1 MRYILDSLGLFWEEV
16 AEPDPLKHT
25 VAVVPEGSPLVPIP
39 VPAIFTG
46 KAALAYF
53 GGEKKTALGSPPHP
67 STFITISGKRAPVY
81 GQTYKLDGDRIVNY
95 APVWYRDRYILIG
108 YDLFETVAYFI
119 RGAEQSLGIRDVLDK
134 KGRFNPSS
142 LEKIRGVP
150 PSVPVVKLHSDLLLA
165 TLVLLHKREGLP
177 LITKLPGRTP
187 TNLMVSIVVPIRFLK
202 KEGRIKSIVNKLLN
216 KKTPPWYER
225 LVLSEDP
232 LAFYFGSFLD
242 YDLKSLENHLRGIEE
257 GGHEVGLLASIRSSV
272 DFSKMRDE
280 YGLLAE
286 VLRRGSLGLRF
297 PMLATHLKDA
307 WRSAASVNARYS
319 IVGELSG
326 GFGYPL
332 GLNYPSRPFGL
343 VWNLPLV
350 SRVRTPEYARELAEK
365 VSNYSGIVMIEAY
378 TEDAVL
384 TLLKSLRDLMVELD
398 TPLELLKRWEQ
409 VKWVTGEFV
418 YDRRFLNMRIKSPE
432 PIDDLGLR
440 IIHPSGRHKVIRVSI
455 PRGKEKEMSVEVV

>member
-1 MRYILDSLGLFWEEV
+1 
-16 AEPDPLKHT
+16 
-25 VAVVPEGSPLVPIP
+25 
-39 VPAIFTG
+39 
-46 KAALAYF
+46 
-53 GGEKKTALGSPPHP
+53 
-67 STFITISGKRAPVY
+67 
-81 GQTYKLDGDRIVNY
+81 
-95 APVWYRDRYILIG
+95 
-108 YDLFETVAYFI
+108 
-119 RGAEQSLGIRDVLDK
+119 
-134 KGRFNPSS
+134 
-142 LEKIRGVP
+142 
-150 PSVPVVKLHSDLLLA
+150 
-165 TLVLLHKREGLP
+165 
-177 LITKLPGRTP
+177 
-187 TNLMVSIVVPIRFLK
+187 
-202 KEGRIKSIVNKLLN
+202 
-216 KKTPPWYER
+216 
-225 LVLSEDP
+225 
-232 LAFYFGSFLD
+232 
-242 YDLKSLENHLRGIEE
+242 
-257 GGHEVGLLASIRSSV
+257 
-272 DFSKMRDE
+272 MRDE